1 MGLIPNFDY
10 DIFISYAHKDN
21 TTVAEE
27 KEGWVRRFYIDL
39 KDKLIRSTGRSDI
52 GIWWDDKK
60 LDGNTYFDQTIQ
72 KGLNKTAIIICL
84 HSPSYIQSEW
94 CEKELNHFSKQA
106 EKDGVGVM
114 VGDNS
119 RVIHVLMYNMDRDEW
134 PSAFKGRTGLEFFD
148 TPDEELEGDPL
159 STSSD
164 EFQDQMKGL
173 RNAILKL
180 IKGFKKTD
188 IAQPIIEETQNQ
200 DDSSKVTVFVGDTPD
215 SLGDR
220 PKRIIAELEKKGFQ
234 IVSNIPLNDVNLHD
248 KQVKDALSKAQLSI
262 HFLDQY
268 PGRSIEGE
276 TINWFRKKEIELA
289 LASDATQLIWSAAD
303 VDFSSIEDEA
313 YRDFIQNLE
322 DGTTTKKPYA
332 FVRSIKGNIV
342 KEVVGHADQ
351 VKTEQE
357 LAETAS
363 GPINVLLDNH
373 REDRDDAFELNN
385 ALGEHSINFFLTPME
400 DDPKNNNEKLRNYI
414 SKSKKFVFL
423 YGKVENDWLNARL
436 TTALK
441 ILLDYGHSAKDM
453 IVYMTPPQKQSS
465 TIKIREQGIPIQII
479 NHSDNTVDQEEKLKE
494 LIAGLK
500 SEANG

>member
-1 MGLIPNFDY
+1 MGLIPNFEY

-52 GIWWDDKK
+52 AIWWDDKK
-60 LDGNTYFDQTIQ
+60 LDGNTYFDQTIT
-72 KGLNKTAIIICL
+72 KGLNSTAIIICL

-94 CEKELNHFSKQA
+94 CEKELDHFCKQA
-106 EKDGVGVM
+106 EKDGIGVM

-119 RVIHVLMYNMDRDEW
+119 RVVHVLMYNLDQDEW
-134 PSAFKGRTGLEFFD
+134 PSAFAGRTGLEFFE

-164 EFQDQMKGL
+164 EFQNQMKGL
-173 RNAILKL
+173 RNVILKL
-180 IKGFKKTD
+180 IKGFKKIEKT
-188 IAQPIIEETQNQ
+188 QPAIEEIIPANDT
-200 DDSSKVTVFVGDTPD
+200 SKVSIFVGDVPD

-220 PKRIIAELEKKGFQ
+220 PKRIIAELERKGFHV
-234 IVSNIPLNDVNLHD
+234 VSNIPINDANLHE
-248 KQVKDALSKAQLSI
+248 KQVKDVLSKSQLSI

-276 TINWFRKKEIELA
+276 SHNWFRKKEIELA
-289 LASDATQLIWSAAD
+289 LESEATQLIWSAAE
-303 VDFSSIEDEA
+303 VDFSSIEDET
-313 YRDFIQNLE
+313 YRNFIQNLE
-322 DGTTTKKPYA
+322 DGVSAKKPYA
-332 FVRSIKGNIV
+332 FMRSIKGNIV

-357 LAETAS
+357 VAETSS

-373 REDRDDAFELNN
+373 SKDRDDAFELNN

-453 IVYMTPPQKQSS
+453 IVYMTPPEKQSD

-479 NHSDNTVDQEEKLKE
+479 NHSDSSVDREEKMKE

>member
-52 GIWWDDKK
+52 AIWWDDKK
-60 LDGNTYFDQTIQ
+60 LDGNTYFDQTIK
-72 KGLNKTAIIICL
+72 KGLDKTAIIICL

-94 CEKELNHFSKQA
+94 CEKELHHFNQQA
-106 EKDGVGVM
+106 ENDGVGIM

-119 RVIHVLMYNMDRDEW
+119 RVIHVLIYNMDRDEW
-134 PSAFKGRTGLEFFD
+134 PSAFMGRTGLEFFD
-148 TPDEELEGDPL
+148 APDEDLEGDPL

-164 EFQDQMKGL
+164 EFQNQMKGL
-173 RNAILKL
+173 RNVILKL
-180 IKGFKKTD
+180 IKGFKNHEKTQAE
-188 IAQPIIEETQNQ
+188 IGETQPNKPS
-200 DDSSKVTVFVGDTPD
+200 DKVTIFVGDTPD
-215 SLGDR
+215 SLGER
-220 PKRIIAELEKKGFQ
+220 PKRIISELEKKGFE
-234 IVSNIPLNDVNLHD
+234 IISNIPLNDVNLHE
-248 KQVKDALSKAQLSI
+248 KQVTDALSKAALSI

-276 TINWFRKKEIELA
+276 SHNWFRKKEIELA
-289 LASDATQLIWSAAD
+289 LASDAMQLIWSPAD
-303 VDFSSIEDEA
+303 VDFSEIEEET
-313 YRDFIQNLE
+313 YRSFIQGLE
-322 DGTTTKKPYA
+322 DGITTKKPYA
-332 FVRSIKGNIV
+332 FMRSVKGNIV

-351 VKTEQE
+351 VKIEQE
-357 LAETAS
+357 VAETSS

-373 REDRDDAFELNN
+373 RNDRDDAFELNN
-385 ALGEHSINFFLTPME
+385 ALSEHSINFFLTPME
-400 DDPKNNNEKLRNYI
+400 DDPKNNNDKLRSYI

-453 IVYMTPPQKQSS
+453 IVYMTPPHKESHA
-465 TIKIREQGIPIQII
+465 IKIREQGIPIQII
-479 NHSDNTVDQEEKLKE
+479 NHSDDAVAQEEKMKE

-500 SEANG
+500 SEENV